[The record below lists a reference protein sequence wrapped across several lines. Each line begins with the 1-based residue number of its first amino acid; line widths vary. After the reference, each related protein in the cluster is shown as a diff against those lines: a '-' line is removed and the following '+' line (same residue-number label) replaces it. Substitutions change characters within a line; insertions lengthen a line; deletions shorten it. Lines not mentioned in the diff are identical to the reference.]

1 MPCKNLTESL
11 RLVLDDHEQLLDYKL
26 VKQSCGAAIGGE
38 SLLLDYFKGRPFGD
52 ILAMNSERFCQMYTV
67 DKRLQFLFLKHF
79 IALSALLRVYTG
91 HEAGGVKDFCT
102 IADIASDNGRISIEA
117 QIAVDAVTEE
127 IKSCGHCG
135 GCGHQNESGNGHK
148 LKRTDKSRKETE

>member
-1 MPCKNLTESL
+1 MPCKDLTESL
-11 RLVLDDHEQLLDYKL
+11 SLVLDDHEQLLDYKL

-38 SLLLDYFKGRPFGD
+38 SLLLEYFKGRPFGD
-52 ILAMNSERFCQMYTV
+52 ILAMDSERFCQMYTV

-91 HEAGGVKDFCT
+91 REAGGVKDFCT
-102 IADIASDNGRISIEA
+102 IADIASDNGRVSIEA

-127 IKSCGHCG
+127 IKSCGHCH
-135 GCGHQNESGNGHK
+135 GCGRQNSNSNGHK
-148 LKRTDKSRKETE
+148 RKRTIKNKKKTD